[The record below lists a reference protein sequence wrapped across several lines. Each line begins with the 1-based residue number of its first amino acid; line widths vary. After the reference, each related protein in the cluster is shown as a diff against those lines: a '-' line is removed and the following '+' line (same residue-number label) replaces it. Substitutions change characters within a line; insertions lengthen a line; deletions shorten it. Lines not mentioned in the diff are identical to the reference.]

1 VLFNPR
7 YGAVGLFAFPYFAIF
22 ELVGPFI
29 ETAGY
34 VVVVLSFLL
43 GLLDLPFFLMFLAV
57 SVLYGIFLSVA
68 AILLEEISFRRYPG
82 WVDLVKLFTYAVL
95 ENFGYRQLLSAMKV
109 KAFWDAVLRR
119 RGWGRMQR
127 RGFQVENERRYGA
140 LSERTSSS

>member
-1 VLFNPR
+1 MLFNPR
-7 YGAVGLFAFPYFAIF
+7 YGAVGLFAFPYFAVF
-22 ELVGPFI
+22 ELIGPFI

-43 GLLDLPFFLMFLAV
+43 GLLDTPFFLLFLAA

-68 AILLEEISFRRYPG
+68 AILLEEVSFRRYPG
-82 WVDLVKLFTYAVL
+82 WVDLVKLFTYGVL

-109 KAFWDAVLRR
+109 KAFWDAVRR
-119 RGWGRMQR
+119 RRAWGRMQR
-127 RGFQVENERRYGA
+127 RGFGVEDRRRYGG